1 VQFSKADFD
10 KTVREFEGA
19 LIAFKIYLD
28 VRVEVEGRGHTFQQL
43 LQVDP
48 KDQFER
54 TMRTRTLMWTTFMT
68 RGQNKCII
76 MAQYK
81 GSEEDA
87 YIAPDSFEKSYEEL
101 GIHSG
106 CQITLIEFRK
116 KLDDDDSSDEEGGEG
131 EMEEGEY
138 EEVEEVEEGDEDAAA
153 AGGEGSKADDEKERP
168 EADAAEK

>member
-1 VQFSKADFD
+1 MQFSKADFD

-48 KDQFER
+48 KDEFER

-116 KLDDDDSSDEEGGEG
+116 KLEDDSSDEEGGEG

-168 EADAAEK
+168 EDDAAEK